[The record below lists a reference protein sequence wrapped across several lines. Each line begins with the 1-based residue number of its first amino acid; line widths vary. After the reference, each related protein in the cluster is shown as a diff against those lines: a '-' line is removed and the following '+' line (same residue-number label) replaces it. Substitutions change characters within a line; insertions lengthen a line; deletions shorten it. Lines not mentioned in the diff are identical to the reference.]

1 MRTAPF
7 KQQIAKPKR
16 LGPEFNPWYWHPFR
30 PDAQLAP
37 DSFMKRFKAE
47 MGQELEITWNPIN
60 QRWQVW
66 SRAPRMQNPICQ
78 GWRLLFI
85 HNGPSGEYLP
95 LDERIY
101 ARLYSC
107 SVQAHG
113 SAKAYFDRICNEM
126 ERDRERQTQK
136 DLADQIDMSMPYFEH
151 SQIKVSGFGKS
162 SGSKFSTYH
171 A

>member
-7 KQQIAKPKR
+7 KQPIAKPKR
-16 LGPEFNPWYWHPFR
+16 LGPEFNPWYWHPYR

-37 DSFMKRFKAE
+37 VSFMKRFKAE

-66 SRAPRMQNPICQ
+66 SRAPRMQNPICT

-101 ARLYSC
+101 ARL
-107 SVQAHG
+107 
-113 SAKAYFDRICNEM
+113 
-126 ERDRERQTQK
+126 
-136 DLADQIDMSMPYFEH
+136 
-151 SQIKVSGFGKS
+151 
-162 SGSKFSTYH
+162 
-171 A
+171 